1 MNTILIVENDDS
13 LRLKTH
19 TFLEKKGYKVYDAAD
34 TATAALILD
43 SISFDVIVGDV
54 NVDEKKLLDL
64 VHDYTDEYNQAL
76 VIIITDP
83 DENRTEDQAVKDAAF
98 DYLQKPFENSEIEY
112 RIRKAV
118 EFRQLHFEAQ
128 SLRGERNLIY
138 RPENFIGESPA
149 IKKVFTLV
157 SKVAISDSSVLLT
170 GETGTGKELIAG
182 SIHYNSDRAGNA
194 FIKVN
199 CAALPDQLLESEL
212 FGHEKGSF
220 TGAHQRRIGRFE
232 QADGGSIFL
241 DEVADMSQ
249 QTQAKVLRVI
259 QEKEFERIG
268 GGKTIK
274 TDVRIISATNKD
286 LPEEIAAGKF
296 RQDLYYRLNVIS
308 IRIPP
313 LRDRSEDVVPLA
325 KYFVKKFSAD
335 LKKKVKNIHPL
346 AVELLKEH
354 SFPGNVRELQN
365 IIERAVLMSEDD
377 EITVEDLDLTF
388 KSKNKGENANI
399 ITISPDGFDLHE
411 IEKGYIIQ
419 ALKICG
425 WVQKEAAKLLNIS
438 PRSLNYKIKK
448 HGISHQSWK
457 EHGDKR

>member
-13 LRLKTH
+13 LRLNMH
-19 TFLEKKGYKVYDAAD
+19 TYLEDKGYKVYDAAD

-54 NVDEKKLLDL
+54 NVDEKKLLEL
-64 VHDYTDEYNQAL
+64 VHDYADEYNQAL

-83 DENRTEDQAVKDAAF
+83 EETIEKDHAVKDAAF
-98 DYLQKPFENSEIEY
+98 DYLQKPFENSEIEH

-138 RPENFIGESPA
+138 RPENFIGKSPA
-149 IKKVFTLV
+149 IKEVFTLV

-182 SIHYNSDRAGNA
+182 SIHYNSNRAGNA

-212 FGHEKGSF
+212 FGHEKGAF

-241 DEVADMSQ
+241 DEVADMSR

-274 TDVRIISATNKD
+274 SDVRIISATNKD
-286 LPEEIAAGKF
+286 LPQEITAGNF

-313 LRDRSEDVVPLA
+313 LRDRSEDIVPLA

-335 LKKKVKNIHPL
+335 LKKKIKNIHPL

-377 EITVEDLDLTF
+377 EITVKDLDLTF
-388 KSKNKGENANI
+388 KSKNRDENTNI

-448 HGISHQSWK
+448 HRITHQSWK
-457 EHGDKR
+457 EHTDMD